1 MNEEFA
7 RLRVDRMLTVM
18 SGFMSDAINRGIRNV
33 TELYEAVIEKLE
45 KKVNTM
51 DIRLRIFEGE

>member
-1 MNEEFA
+1 
-7 RLRVDRMLTVM
+7 MLTVM

-51 DIRLRIFEGE
+51 DIRLRILEGE